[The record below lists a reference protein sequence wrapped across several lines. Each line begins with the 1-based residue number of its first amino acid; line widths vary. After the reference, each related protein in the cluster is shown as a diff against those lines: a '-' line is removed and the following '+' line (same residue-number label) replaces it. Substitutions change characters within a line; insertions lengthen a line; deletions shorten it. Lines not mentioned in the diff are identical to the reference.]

1 MFALRDMVDAEH
13 FLLVGAILLFVAVL
27 AGKVAYRF
35 NAPALLLFLGV
46 GLFFGYNI
54 LSFNSPELTQFVGM
68 VSLCVILFSGGMD
81 TKFSEIRPVLAEGIT
96 LATVGVFATALL
108 LGGFIYLVAPY
119 IGFELSFPI
128 ALLLASTISS
138 TDSASVFSILRTN
151 RQGLRENLRPM
162 LELESGSNDPMAY
175 VLVILLVDML
185 GADKGGDFS
194 VASALLMFL
203 VQMGLGALLGYIF
216 GRLAVWVINK
226 INIDNASLY
235 SVLLLA
241 VVFFAFSFTS
251 IIKGNGYLAVYIAGL
266 IIGNNKLAN
275 KRTVTTFFDGITW
288 LFQIVMFIM
297 LGLLVDLDKALSS
310 RVLLL
315 GIIAGMFLILVA
327 RPLAVHLSLLP
338 FRKLTA
344 KARIYISWVGLRGA
358 VPIIFATYPWVA
370 EIENAELIFN
380 VVFVMTILSLLLQG
394 TSVSTM
400 ASSLG
405 LAYKE
410 RGSQFEG
417 ALQDKVRSA
426 FTEIAVTPQMISAGN
441 TLNKVALPDN
451 TLVVMVC
458 RDGDYFVPRGTTQ
471 LQLDDKL
478 LILSDRNDELQVH
491 YKEYGVEDIIS
502 FK

>member
-1 MFALRDMVDAEH
+1 
-13 FLLVGAILLFVAVL
+13 
-27 AGKVAYRF
+27 
-35 NAPALLLFLGV
+35 
-46 GLFFGYNI
+46 
-54 LSFNSPELTQFVGM
+54 M

-410 RGSQFEG
+410 RSSQFEG

>member
-81 TKFSEIRPVLAEGIT
+81 TKFSEIKPVLAEGIT
-96 LATVGVFATALL
+96 LATAGVFATALL
-108 LGGFIYLVAPY
+108 LGGFIYLVAPF
-119 IGFELSFPI
+119 IGFELSFPL

-185 GADKGGDFS
+185 GAGGGDFS
-194 VASALLMFL
+194 VGGALLMFL
-203 VQMGLGALLGYIF
+203 VQMGLGALLGYLF

-275 KRTVTTFFDGITW
+275 KRTVVTFFDGITW
-288 LFQIVMFIM
+288 LLQIVMFIM
-297 LGLLVDLDKALSS
+297 LGLLVDLEKALSA

-315 GIIAGMFLILVA
+315 GIVAGMFLMLVA
-327 RPLAVHLSLLP
+327 RPVAVHLSLLP
-338 FRKLTA
+338 FRKLTS
-344 KARIYISWVGLRGA
+344 KARMYISWVGLRGA

-370 EIENAELIFN
+370 EVENAELIFN

-410 RGSQFEG
+410 RESQFEG

-441 TLNKVALPDN
+441 TLNKVTLPDN

-471 LQLDDKL
+471 LQLGDKL